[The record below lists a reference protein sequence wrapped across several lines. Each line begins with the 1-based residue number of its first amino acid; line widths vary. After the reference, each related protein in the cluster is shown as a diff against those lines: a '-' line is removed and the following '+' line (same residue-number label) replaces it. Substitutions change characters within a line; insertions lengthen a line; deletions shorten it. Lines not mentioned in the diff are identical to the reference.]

1 MAECNSQQVTTI
13 SVLGDGT
20 KDATILFGEEN
31 VRYSIPVYQR
41 AFAWGVD
48 KPGEVNYENE
58 IERLMDDIHNLDRDA
73 KNYYIGSL
81 VVCRTQN
88 PENKDKVLFEVIDG
102 QQRLTALYIVLKCLA
117 KPDREI
123 AFNSSLSYDCREKSQ
138 LAVQKI
144 DEIVNAVKEREWSEN
159 AVHEDP
165 PPNDDKRKD
174 EKRQWK
180 FGKDDL
186 ENSICEAVRTV
197 FRRFEKE
204 DGYCKTL
211 FENLKKVR
219 LFRIEVPEGTD
230 LNRYFEIMNTRGR
243 QLEQSDIVKARL
255 MGWLDS
261 DKKKEWF
268 ARIWNACRDMSGY
281 VQMHFPSNVRRIVF
295 GNAWDS
301 FPTEETVKAAMGEPA
316 TSRDLQGSGQTQQ
329 SSILDALLNPK
340 KGSNVDDENDRDE
353 EDDSERFGSIIEFP
367 QFLLHVLNVFP
378 EKSESTDSHKS
389 ESTDAQV
396 LAKTFRDKLKESDKT
411 KNAECAWKF
420 ILYLLKCRFLFDQF
434 FIKRDYDNDSLDGEW
449 SLMKLKNS
457 DEKPSYLEE
466 SKDCLMIQS
475 CLRVTYTETKRMH
488 WITQILGKLV
498 RANGAVETTAVSNW
512 CEEFTQNNVR
522 KDWNAL
528 KAANW
533 RLGTKTPHLLF
544 NYLDYLLWRDN
555 RNQKFAFE
563 FRNSVEHWYPQHPDE
578 IENALPVWDNPDGR
592 EPLDRDQF
600 GNLCLLTVK
609 MNSRFSNLPPA
620 AKAKYDSS
628 AEQTGSLKYR
638 LMINIMKQ
646 LPDNTANDIWKGQKC
661 KEHHEEMLKR
671 LGSAIGE
678 TFDDG
683 VENPPRVG

>member
-1 MAECNSQQVTTI
+1 MAECDSQQVTTI

-20 KDATILFGEEN
+20 KDAKILFGEKD
-31 VRYSIPVYQR
+31 VRYAIPVYQR

-48 KPGEVNYENE
+48 KPGEVTYENE
-58 IERLMDDIHNLDRDA
+58 IERLMDDVHGLESG
-73 KNYYIGSL
+73 KENYYIGSL
-81 VVCRTQN
+81 VVCRKQD
-88 PENKDKVLFEVIDG
+88 PENKDKVVFEVIDG

-165 PPNDDKRKD
+165 PPNDDERKD

-301 FPTEETVKAAMGEPA
+301 LPTEETVKAAMGEPA

-353 EDDSERFGSIIEFP
+353 DDDSERFGSIIEFP
-367 QFLLHVLNVFP
+367 QFLLHVLKVFRGQSGSP
-378 EKSESTDSHKS
+378 AP
-389 ESTDAQV
+389 TDAQI
-396 LAKTFRDKLKESDKT
+396 LAKEFEGTLEKSSNDNE
-411 KNAECAWKF
+411 NANCAWNF
-420 ILYLLKCRFLFDQF
+420 ILCLLKCRFLFDKF
-434 FIKRDYDNDSLDGEW
+434 FIKRDYGEDSPDGEW
-449 SLMKLKNS
+449 SLKKVVNRS
-457 DEKPSYLEE
+457 DNPYQEE
-466 SKDCLMIQS
+466 DKCCLMIQS

-488 WITQILGKLV
+488 WITRILGNLDETNGVINSSEVAVRCEQFAQAEALV
-498 RANGAVETTAVSNW
+498 AWNSL
-512 CEEFTQNNVR
+512 
-522 KDWNAL
+522 KD
-528 KAANW
+528 ANW

-544 NYLDYLLWRDN
+544 NYLDYLLWKQDTR
-555 RNQKFAFE
+555 KPFVFE
-563 FRNSVEHWYPQHPDE
+563 FRNSVEHWYPQHPDQS
-578 IENALPVWDNPDGR
+578 ENGLLPWEANDGHGH
-592 EPLDRDQF
+592 LDRDRF

-620 AKAKYDSS
+620 AKAKYDKSDKS
-628 AEQTGSLKYR
+628 KDSLKYR
-638 LMINIMKQ
+638 AMIDIMEGLHTCADPNQ
-646 LPDNTANDIWKGQKC
+646 EWKEREC
-661 KEHHEEMLKR
+661 EVHEKAMLAF
-671 LGSAIGE
+671 LQQAL
-678 TFDDG
+678 G
-683 VENPPRVG
+683 VETCPSAG